1 MTSDRIVIPLEKYGM
16 EGEVI
21 MAYPGFKKAQI
32 AEAKSM
38 ALTVKYIDGEQ
49 QIDLERGYFA
59 ALEKA
64 SYFVES
70 APIKIDGYDSLL
82 DLLDMAD
89 KSCRGAG
96 EDLMEQILKG
106 LKEITE
112 GNTSPFA
119 KSPGAVT
126 EKSE

>member
-16 EGEVI
+16 DGEVI
-21 MAYPGFKKAQI
+21 MAYPGYKKAQI

-38 ALTVKYIDGEQ
+38 ALTVKYVDGEQ

-59 ALEKA
+59 SLEKA
-64 SYFVES
+64 SYFIES

-89 KSCRGAG
+89 KACRGAG
-96 EDLMEQILKG
+96 DDLMEQILNG
-106 LKEITE
+106 LKEIIQQINLKVNY
-112 GNTSPFA
+112 GLQM
-119 KSPGAVT
+119 K
-126 EKSE
+126 KL